1 VDIERA
7 VGRGGYARRLL
18 VVLLFGLTLALLALG
33 NLIVIPNSSGFY
45 DPVDGL
51 RTAAFVSALVL
62 FVVALP
68 ERESRR
74 VLALLLGALGA
85 TLLILNLS
93 GVDYR
98 FIAQSDEGEFS
109 IMIIA
114 LLAAAGILFSMT
126 AIQLGGG
133 VVAARQHSNLG
144 GFAARVMWSTPLR
157 KGIVVGLGVF
167 YSIALIV
174 VLASSE
180 FNSGGISAD
189 EVSDLLLGLLVCAVA
204 GFAGSRVPNPT
215 LKVALWLV
223 AALIGVGVLLATGL
237 GLFLIVIALHAAIA
251 FAALAASAVVVDARS
266 SGAKAGYSLL
276 TAVATAAWVLLALYG
291 LFIFALLTSGYES

>member
-1 VDIERA
+1 MA
-7 VGRGGYARRLL
+7 
-18 VVLLFGLTLALLALG
+18 
-33 NLIVIPNSSGFY
+33 
-45 DPVDGL
+45 
-51 RTAAFVSALVL
+51 
-62 FVVALP
+62 VVAHP
-68 ERESRR
+68 DRESRR
-74 VLALLLGALGA
+74 LLALLLGALGA

-93 GVDYR
+93 GFDYR

-114 LLAAAGILFSMT
+114 LLAAAGILFVSTT
-126 AIQLGGG
+126 AIQIGGG

-144 GFAARVMWSTPLR
+144 GFAARAMWSTPLR
-157 KGIVVGLGVF
+157 KAIVVGLAFF
-167 YSIALIV
+167 YSIAVVV
-174 VLASSE
+174 VLSASE

-189 EVSDLLLGLLVCAVA
+189 EVTDLLLGLLVCAVA

-251 FAALAASAVVVDARS
+251 FAALAASVVVVDARS